1 LLTYSDDVLYNWHL
15 ESDDHD
21 ALPEISTMRSRTTF
35 TSTDDEREFYLV
47 SARIELAGVEALEL
61 MRSALDEMFVGDD
74 IAIRR
79 ITGYLYRLVKVMHR
93 LRELLLEVKRG
104 CDPQVFFYEIRPWL
118 MGEDSQTGR
127 KWIFEGIEEDP
138 TLSVPEELSGPSAGQ
153 SSLIHALDIFL
164 GVDTSVHGEDV
175 TMQDPEATARQ
186 HKSFLQRMQ
195 LYMPRYHRAFLTHL
209 SKNTSQLRDLV
220 FSASNGSL
228 PGLSFEYAE
237 LSRQD
242 SAALVEAYNAAVTS
256 LKEFRDAHMII
267 VALYIIGPARHV
279 RSSVSKVLVD
289 TSISESNCMKGT
301 GGTNLV
307 CFLKG
312 VRDQTREALIS

>member
-1 LLTYSDDVLYNWHL
+1 MLTYSDDVLYNWHL
-15 ESDDHD
+15 ESDDPD
-21 ALPEISTMRSRTTF
+21 ELPEISTMRSRTTF

-74 IAIRR
+74 IAVRR
-79 ITGYLYRLVKVMHR
+79 ITGYLYRLMKVIHR

-104 CDPQVFFYEIRPWL
+104 CDPQVFFHEIRPWL

-138 TLSVPEELSGPSAGQ
+138 TLLVPEELSGPSAGQ

-164 GVDTSVHGEDV
+164 GVDTSSHGEGV
-175 TMQDPEATARQ
+175 TMHDPEPTAPQ
-186 HKSFLQRMQ
+186 HKYLLQRMQ

-220 FSASNGSL
+220 LSASNGSL
-228 PGLSFEYAE
+228 PGLEYAE
-237 LSRQD
+237 LNRRD
-242 SAALVEAYNAAVTS
+242 TAALVEAYNAAVTS

-267 VALYIIGPARHV
+267 VALYIIGPARHAQ
-279 RSSVSKVLVD
+279 SSLSKVLVD

-307 CFLKG
+307 RFLKG